1 MKQFLDFLP
10 IVVFFVAYYATGRDL
25 LLATAILIGAQ
36 TAQMALIRALHGRL
50 DRQMKIQF
58 WAVLVL
64 GGLTLAFGD
73 GRFIM
78 WKPTL
83 VNWLLA
89 CAVGGSNL
97 LGEKNL
103 VERLLGHEMTLP
115 RPVWRTLAW
124 GWAAAFFVAGALNL
138 VVAYGFSEEFWV
150 NYKLFGG
157 LGLTFLWVIITVVY
171 LARGGHLADEAQSEE
186 ASGETKAS
194 RGP

>member
-1 MKQFLDFLP
+1 MKQFLDFVP
-10 IVVFFVAYYATGRDL
+10 IVVFFVAYYVTERDL
-25 LLATAILIGAQ
+25 LLATAILIAAQ
-36 TAQMALIRALHGRL
+36 TVQMAIVYALHRRL

-97 LGEKNL
+97 LGDRNL
-103 VERLLGHEMTLP
+103 IERVLGHELTLP
-115 RPVWRTLAW
+115 KQVWRNLAW
-124 GWAAAFFVAGALNL
+124 GWCLAFFMAGALNL
-138 VVAYGFSEEFWV
+138 LVAYNFSEEFWV

-157 LGLTFLWVIITVVY
+157 LGLTFTYVVVTVVY
-171 LARGGHLADEAQSEE
+171 LVRGGHISEDEVAAPAEGDTESGP
-186 ASGETKAS
+186 AS
-194 RGP
+194 